1 MVLPIVVAVIVIATY
16 FFTQSKSKALESVK
30 KVESYEYVDKLKKE
44 IKSKEKKGREELI
57 KNVSKS
63 KTKYSPKFEKF
74 LKQKK
79 SKKNLSKE
87 THKERAIRER
97 IEYPSKA
104 GNANLK
110 ILLKDKK
117 FLDKKMQVNVL
128 RNTKPR
134 KWLISLQGVKS
145 KYLKNYNLPEYE
157 VTRIQGLAFK
167 NKYKFTELKDQ
178 YGSYGYSGF
187 MSLTDY
193 LKLKFD

>member
-1 MVLPIVVAVIVIATY
+1 MVLPIVIAVIILAGY

-44 IKSKEKKGREELI
+44 IKSKEKKGREELK
-57 KNVSKS
+57 KNISTVK
-63 KTKYSPKFEKF
+63 KY
-74 LKQKK
+74 QKK
-79 SKKNLSKE
+79 SKEKSSKE
-87 THKERAIRER
+87 THKERAIREA

-104 GNANLK
+104 GNSNLK

-117 FLDKKMQVNVL
+117 FLDEKMQVNVL
-128 RNTKPR
+128 RNSKPK

-167 NKYKFTELKDQ
+167 NKYKFSELKDQ